1 MKNLFWFLI
10 NVNMCLGIVGDR
22 FFWFS
27 DVEFARETLAGANPY
42 SIQLVKAWTLL
53 QINIYFTPYTITYMF
68 NNFQF
73 FFLFI

>member
-10 NVNMCLGIVGDR
+10 NVNMYLGIVGDR